1 MLKPFR
7 RAAVRAV
14 KPRVSVKT
22 WAKLREI
29 DPQRITQ
36 RWRPSLGSLATR
48 YQSHTAGS
56 HRYAAHYERHFNQQR
71 GTSFTLLQVGIGG
84 DGRDGADGSSLRMW
98 KHFFPKAQIVGVDL
112 DDKSFVNEKRIS
124 TYQGS
129 QVDAD
134 LLRSIARKHHRLKI
148 IIDNGSHRPEH
159 TRATFAILFPLL
171 ADGGYYAIEDAR
183 TSYWPT
189 FGGSA
194 DLSSRD
200 TTVGMIKDLLDGL
213 NYREFGDHR
222 PRCYAD
228 SHVVA
233 VHCYN
238 DLVIIEK
245 GQNTASYPP

>member
-14 KPRVSVKT
+14 KPRVSEET

-29 DPQRITQ
+29 DPQRITP
-36 RWRPSLGSLATR
+36 RLRPSLGSLATR
-48 YQSHTAGS
+48 YESHTAGS
-56 HRYAAHYERHFNQQR
+56 RRYAVDYQRHFNEQR
-71 GTSFTLLQVGIGG
+71 GTRFTLLQIGVGGE
-84 DGRDGADGSSLRMW
+84 GSALRMW

-112 DDKSFVNEKRIS
+112 DDKSYVNEKRIS

-148 IIDNGSHRPEH
+148 IIENGSHRPEH
-159 TRATFAILFPLL
+159 TRASFAILFPLL
-171 ADGGYYAIEDAR
+171 ADGGYYAIENAR

-245 GQNTASYPP
+245 GHNTASYAP

>member
-1 MLKPFR
+1 MLKTFR

-14 KPRVSVKT
+14 KPRVSEET

-29 DPQRITQ
+29 DPQRITT
-36 RWRPSLGSLATR
+36 RLRPSLGSLATR
-48 YQSHTAGS
+48 YESQTAGS
-56 HRYAAHYERHFNQQR
+56 RRYAAHYQRHFNQQR
-71 GTSFTLLQVGIGG
+71 DTGFTLLQIGI
-84 DGRDGADGSSLRMW
+84 GRDGADGSALRMW

-134 LLRSIARKHHRLKI
+134 LLRSIARKHHHLKI

-171 ADGGYYAIEDAR
+171 ADGGYYAIENTR
-183 TSYWPT
+183 TAYWPT
-189 FGGSA
+189 LGGSV
-194 DLSSRD
+194 DLMSRA
-200 TTVGMIKDLLDGL
+200 TTMSMIKDLLDGL

-222 PRCYAD
+222 PRCYTD

-233 VHCYN
+233 VHCYH

-245 GQNTASYPP
+245 GYNATDVP